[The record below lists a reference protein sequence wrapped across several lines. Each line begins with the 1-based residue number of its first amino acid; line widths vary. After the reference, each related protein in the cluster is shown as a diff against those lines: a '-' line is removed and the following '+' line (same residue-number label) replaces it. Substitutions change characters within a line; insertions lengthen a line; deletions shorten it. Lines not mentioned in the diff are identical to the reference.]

1 MISTISKMRITATQ
15 TGATIH
21 TRSIPS
27 GAGATDTTSA
37 EDDGKSTEN
46 GSEYGL
52 DVNF

>member
-1 MISTISKMRITATQ
+1 MTAMH

-21 TRSIPS
+21 TSSISS
-27 GAGATDTTSA
+27 GVGATDTTSPA
-37 EDDGKSTEN
+37 NAGKFTEN